1 MGGLLSSKKAETTSS
16 KGPKVSKVKI
26 DQQPFSLALSKS
38 VAFKKMENP
47 ANLCTSL
54 LKEISKS
61 SNRQI
66 SGLSL
71 IFRAS

>member
-1 MGGLLSSKKAETTSS
+1 MGGFLSSKKENTTSS
-16 KGPKVSKVKI
+16 KGPKASKVKI
-26 DQQPFSLALSKS
+26 DQKPFSVALSKS

-47 ANLCTSL
+47 ADLSTSL

-61 SNRQI
+61 CDKQI
-66 SGLSL
+66 SDLSP